1 MKLRTFACILVYLHY
16 LMRKKIFVL
25 VAAVLCSALVAMAQ
39 PEAGTFS
46 ITPKVGLNVSTLTG
60 DPTMT
65 VSYETGNDQIIP
77 PGSMGVVDGS
87 QQKTLHVVA
96 FSKNVYRY
104 GWRAGVE
111 AAYQLTDKFAL
122 AAELKYSLQGANY
135 DDFEIPAKHTD
146 GYNLDATTVSN
157 ISLSQ
162 HYIQLPVLARY
173 YVARGFAIQAGL
185 QPGYCVSN
193 KLSTDLEYGGKTMDV
208 VDDKTDLLSK
218 FDLSIPVGIS
228 YEAYGIVLDARYNF
242 GITNVYGGSWDG
254 GTKPT
259 SRNSVVE
266 ISLGYRFDM

>member
-1 MKLRTFACILVYLHY
+1 MKKNL
-16 LMRKKIFVL
+16 FVL
-25 VAAVLCSALVAMAQ
+25 LAAMLCSTLVALAQ

-60 DPTMT
+60 DPTMS
-65 VSYETGNDQIIP
+65 VSYETGKDQIIP

-87 QQKTLHVVA
+87 QQKALHVIA
-96 FSKNVYRY
+96 FSDNVYRY

-111 AAYQLTDKFAL
+111 ATYQLTDKFAL

-146 GYNLDATTVSN
+146 GYNIDATKVSD

-162 HYIQLPVLARY
+162 HYIQIPIIARY
-173 YVARGFAIQAGL
+173 YVANGFAIQAGL

-193 KLSTDLEYGGKTMDV
+193 TLSTSLTSSNKPMEV
-208 VDDKTDLLSK
+208 VDDKTDLLSN
-218 FDLSIPVGIS
+218 FDLSVPVGIS
-228 YEAYGIVLDARYNF
+228 YEARGIVLDARYNL
-242 GITNVYGGSWDG
+242 GITNVYGGTWDG
-254 GTKPT
+254 GKKPT

-266 ISLGYRFDM
+266 ISLGYKFDM

>member
-1 MKLRTFACILVYLHY
+1 
-16 LMRKKIFVL
+16 MRKKVFMMVACFVSGTL
-25 VAAVLCSALVAMAQ
+25 LSMAQ

-65 VSYETGNDQIIP
+65 VSYETRNGQIP
-77 PGSMGVVDGS
+77 HSGSMGVVDGS
-87 QQKTLHVVA
+87 QQNTLHVVA
-96 FSKNVYRY
+96 FSDNVYRY

-111 AAYQLTDKFAL
+111 AAFQLTDKFAL

-135 DDFEIPAKHTD
+135 EDFEIPANHTD
-146 GYNLDATTVSN
+146 DYNLDATTVSD

-162 HYIQLPVLARY
+162 HYVQLPILARY

-193 KLSTDLEYGGKTMDV
+193 TLSTSLTYGNKPMDV

-218 FDLSIPVGIS
+218 FDLSVPVGIT
-228 YEAYGIVLDARYNF
+228 YEAYGIVLDARYNI
-242 GITNVYGGSWDG
+242 GVTNVYGGSWDG